1 MTTIPTSLP
10 ITLIIICF
18 YEIVYLFI
26 KIFIKKSKFN
36 KKKSFVDIVFVAY
49 LAILTE
55 VVLLP
60 LNIITLSELKEAF
73 PLEAYLQLIPFK
85 TVIFYIN
92 NIINIHIMIQ
102 FFGNLFLLVPL
113 AVYMNLNRSISIS
126 NNLIIVL
133 CISLFIEVI
142 QGILNLV
149 TQYPNNVS
157 DIDDIILNVVGYMC
171 TLLVIPWLKKEYH
184 SFLK

>member
-85 TVIFYIN
+85 TV
-92 NIINIHIMIQ
+92 
-102 FFGNLFLLVPL
+102 
-113 AVYMNLNRSISIS
+113 
-126 NNLIIVL
+126 
-133 CISLFIEVI
+133 
-142 QGILNLV
+142 
-149 TQYPNNVS
+149 
-157 DIDDIILNVVGYMC
+157 
-171 TLLVIPWLKKEYH
+171 
-184 SFLK
+184 